1 MQNNW
6 QQSEYI
12 KAYRFAAQAHQ
23 GQTVPGTDQLSAAAP
38 LLDERKDG
46 LVMTYAVGCCEP
58 GDSHF
63 WPKMNVRLAQTGR
76 FIASK

>member
-23 GQTVPGTDQLSAAAP
+23 GQTVTGTDQLGAAAL

-46 LVMTYAVGCCEP
+46 LVSRR
-58 GDSHF
+58 GDKDTH
-63 WPKMNVRLAQTGR
+63 R
-76 FIASK
+76 ASQRQCIFRRKASGQDSRI